1 MCFSPVDEAEDQV
14 HRKLMKISTEFCSWA
29 RPLPGHSETLD
40 LEPENIWSV
49 IIRDITTSLLL

>member
-29 RPLPGHSETLD
+29 RHLPGHSETLD

-49 IIRDITTSLLL
+49 IIRDITTS